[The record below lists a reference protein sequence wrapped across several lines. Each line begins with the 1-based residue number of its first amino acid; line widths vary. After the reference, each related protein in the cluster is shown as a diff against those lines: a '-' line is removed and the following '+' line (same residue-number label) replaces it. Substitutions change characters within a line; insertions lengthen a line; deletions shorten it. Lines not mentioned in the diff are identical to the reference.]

1 MTIEYLIGV
10 DLSGPSNAADTAVT
24 VFKSSAPG
32 LTLQTTASD
41 VSDAELVRLIKPFT
55 LCSKAVVGVDA
66 PLSYNDGGGDRP
78 ADRSLRQRI
87 VQVGLAAG
95 SVMPP
100 TMTRM
105 AYLTLRG
112 LAVARLLS
120 GLPNPPL
127 LVEVHPGAAMA
138 LRNAP
143 VEDIRLMKKERSAQ
157 RRLLGWLEDQGLEGV
172 AAVKNSTDHYVA
184 SCAAALAAWRWE
196 QHRAEWI
203 HPADPPLHPFDFAC

>member
-1 MTIEYLIGV
+1 MTIEFVVGI

-24 VFKSSAPG
+24 VFESCEAG
-32 LTLQTTASD
+32 LRLQTTSSD
-41 VSDAELVRLIKPFT
+41 VSDTKLLQMIQPITPYSEV
-55 LCSKAVVGVDA
+55 VVGIDA

-78 ADRSLRQRI
+78 ADRRLRQRI
-87 VQVGLAAG
+87 QQAGLAAG

-120 GLPNPPL
+120 GLPNPPS

-138 LRNAP
+138 LRGAS
-143 VEDIRLMKKERSAQ
+143 VKDIKSMKKEASAR
-157 RRLLGWLEDQGLEGV
+157 RRLLRWLEDQGLEGV
-172 AAVKNSTDHYVA
+172 AAAKMPIDHYVA
-184 SCAAALAAWRWE
+184 SCAAALAAWRWG
-196 QHRAEWI
+196 QHQPEWI
-203 HPADPPLHPFDFAC
+203 HPADPPLHPYDFAC